1 MKLVTYFFVGN
12 FINSTILIP
21 LIPLVAALFIFIL
34 LVSFNRTLNRL
45 TKPVTAFVALSLLIS
60 AFISAFDYFRK
71 IEEELVLSKFIKYFE
86 ETSLVM
92 HINLVNEK
100 IIIFF
105 SLIMTLVIG
114 LAFYK
119 LPSKKGYVSLMISLG
134 LISSSVMIS
143 ILLIDLSAL
152 I

>member
-1 MKLVTYFFVGN
+1 MRH

-21 LIPLVAALFIFIL
+21 LIPLFTALFIFVL

-45 TKPVTAFVALSLLIS
+45 TKPVTALIALSLLSS
-60 AFISAFDYFRK
+60 AFISSIDYFKK
-71 IEEELVLSKFIKYFE
+71 IEEELVLSEFLNFFE
-86 ETSLVM
+86 ETNLVI
-92 HINLVNEK
+92 HLNLVNEK

-105 SLIMTLVIG
+105 SLIMILIIG
-114 LAFYK
+114 ISFYK
-119 LPSKKGYVSLMISLG
+119 LPRKKGYVSLMISLG

-143 ILLIDLSAL
+143 ILLIDFSAL